1 MFCKW
6 EFLHDFAKCLRNYIC
21 VAACDFVENN
31 AHEYHLCEKSLW
43 MGQFCNA
50 SPLSIS
56 AGAAEEMFFGQQNS
70 EMCFMHDLKTNRI
83 SGFTENVKLEEKNVL
98 CTSRFATH
106 AN

>member
-1 MFCKW
+1 MPMNITYVKRAYGWDNFAMP
-6 EFLHDFAKCLRNYIC
+6 LHYQ
-21 VAACDFVENN
+21 
-31 AHEYHLCEKSLW
+31 Y
-43 MGQFCNA
+43 
-50 SPLSIS
+50 PL
-56 AGAAEEMFFGQQNS
+56 EQQKKLMFFGQQNS